1 MDLLLLRRLHK
12 WVGLGLGLQLV
23 VWTVSGAAMAML
35 DHHAV
40 AGEGLS
46 RDPVARPGAGSSAS
60 MQALIAGAGDSQVL
74 ALRSFLVDGRPT
86 VEIVTQKGA
95 VLLDAQAGQHVIVD
109 RDKATA
115 IAKGAYA
122 GVGAVADVTHHA
134 TPPLEAREA
143 RGALWAV
150 AFDDAPRTT
159 FYISQ
164 GSGEIV
170 ERRSR
175 AYRAWDFFWMLHNM
189 DYAKRSSFNHPLI
202 IVAALGAVW
211 IALTGILLLF
221 KVFRASD
228 FTKLARWRT

>member
-12 WVGLGLGLQLV
+12 WVGLGLGLQLAI
-23 VWTVSGAAMAML
+23 WTVSGAAMAML

-40 AGEGLS
+40 AGEDL
-46 RDPVARPGAGSSAS
+46 ARPPAPQRVSDASAS
-60 MQALIAGAGDSQVL
+60 MAALAGAAGADEALS
-74 ALRSFLVDGRPT
+74 LRSYLVNGRHT
-86 VEIVTQKGA
+86 VEIVTADGA
-95 VLLDAQAGQHVIVD
+95 SLIDAHTGRRLVID
-109 RDKATA
+109 RSKALE

-122 GVGAVADVTHHA
+122 GPGAVAAVTHHD
-134 TPPLEAREA
+134 TPPMEAREA

-150 AFDDAPRTT
+150 SFDDAPKTT

-189 DYAKRSSFNHPLI
+189 DYANRSSFNHPLI
-202 IVAALGAVW
+202 IVAALGGMW
-211 IALTGILLLF
+211 IALTGVLLLF

-228 FTKLARWRT
+228 FTRLARWRP